1 MCRQCYS
8 ALVCKHPHQPVNALA
23 NFQYYGHERL
33 PSVVRDS
40 FQRASVYD
48 LMLIVR
54 ARASQITH
62 FYSYKLNGVNGHRHW
77 FDEETSQRYNQGNV
91 GIRPQDSVELHELLP
106 PSHDELRDAMCVI
119 FTGHAQKPT
128 RETVKRIN
136 LYSENESMSE

>member
-8 ALVCKHPHQPVNALA
+8 ALVCKHTRQPVNALA

-40 FQRASVYD
+40 FQRAYVYD
-48 LMLIVR
+48 LMLIAR

-62 FYSYKLNGVNGHRHW
+62 FYSYKLNGVSGHRHW

-106 PSHDELRDAMCVI
+106 PSYDELRDAMCVI

-128 RETVKRIN
+128 
-136 LYSENESMSE
+136 

>member
-1 MCRQCYS
+1 
-8 ALVCKHPHQPVNALA
+8 
-23 NFQYYGHERL
+23 
-33 PSVVRDS
+33 
-40 FQRASVYD
+40 
-48 LMLIVR
+48 MLIAR

-62 FYSYKLNGVNGHRHW
+62 FYSYKPNGVNGHRHW

>member
-1 MCRQCYS
+1 
-8 ALVCKHPHQPVNALA
+8 
-23 NFQYYGHERL
+23 L

-48 LMLIVR
+48 LMLIAR
-54 ARASQITH
+54 ACASQITH
-62 FYSYKLNGVNGHRHW
+62 FYSYKPNGVNGHRHW

-91 GIRPQDSVELHELLP
+91 GIRPQDSIELHELLP

-128 RETVKRIN
+128 RETVKRPSGHPRTLLITRRAN
-136 LYSENESMSE
+136 DLAFFAQMNTIRRKQFCA